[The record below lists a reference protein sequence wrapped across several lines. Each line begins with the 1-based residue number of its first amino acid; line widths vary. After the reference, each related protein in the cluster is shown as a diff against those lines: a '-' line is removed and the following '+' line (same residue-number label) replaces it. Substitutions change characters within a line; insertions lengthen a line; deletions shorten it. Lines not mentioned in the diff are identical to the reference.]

1 MAAKSILFLSGCAL
15 VAQFTVGQYIGRV
28 NNGCGC
34 GSFDYRG
41 LGYTAGCG
49 LTAASSL
56 AASHGGGLFVVTSSA
71 APTGLGIASENRY
84 EGAVDVCGN
93 IPFLGTADVAGEF
106 PTAGIGEINYS
117 CGDGAVAITAES
129 GLGYAGGLDYTGG
142 LSYAGGLGYG
152 LDYGEYVGFG
162 CGGGDVYL

>member
-1 MAAKSILFLSGCAL
+1 MAAKIILFLSVSAL
-15 VAQFTVGQYIGRV
+15 VTQYTVGQYIGRV

-34 GSFDYRG
+34 GSLNYRG
-41 LGYTAGCG
+41 LGYTAGCD
-49 LTAASSL
+49 LKAAGAL

-71 APTGLGIASENRY
+71 APTGLGVASENRY

-117 CGDGAVAITAES
+117 CGDRAVAITAEG

-142 LSYAGGLGYG
+142 LGYASRLGYG
-152 LDYGEYVGFG
+152 LGYGEYVGCSCG
-162 CGGGDVYL
+162 CGDIY